1 MAWGPVLLETLHRCK
16 VAGMCPQGLHPQK
29 KQQHTNSPL
38 EADCQSC
45 MFWKQRSSVS
55 NINMAVSSAENKLR
69 TENRQDV
76 AKVKTKNFIFG
87 LHKGME
93 NVTTEEEL
101 FLHKDKQT

>member
-1 MAWGPVLLETLHRCK
+1 
-16 VAGMCPQGLHPQK
+16 MCPHGLHPQEK
-29 KQQHTNSPL
+29 QHTNSPSG
-38 EADCQSC
+38 ADCQSC
-45 MFWKQRSSVS
+45 IFWKQRPPVS
-55 NINMAVSSAENKLR
+55 NINMAVSSAENKLK

-101 FLHKDKQT
+101 FLHKQT